1 MLKLGTITGAVIV
14 GALSSLFLKAK
25 QTPRR
30 AAAAVQRRTRKAAA
44 HVKKSPARKK

>member
-30 AAAAVQRRTRKAAA
+30 AAAAVQRRTRKAADR
-44 HVKKSPARKK
+44 VKKSPARKK